1 MKELRKKLAYYGFGS
16 YLNNN
21 NLYVLFIN
29 RNKTEFI
36 KIKSNLF
43 KKKTTENSILFV
55 KSLLPDYIT
64 KKHFN

>member
-36 KIKSNLF
+36 KIKSNLL
-43 KKKTTENSILFV
+43 KKKTTENNILFL
-55 KSLLPDYIT
+55 KSLLPDSIT